1 MCGKRLK
8 LSLVICGLL
17 FASIALLSASPLAQ
31 SEDTSSPLDELLV
44 ILSDYEMIT
53 MSLSDRLQDS
63 ELGLN
68 QLQTSTNRISTSLSN
83 LEQNYSKLSN
93 ILITSEGEL
102 SKMEVM
108 LKASNKQI
116 DNLEIGYNSMET
128 KLKLSKIL
136 GTVNIVI
143 SVSIGVALFI
153 VLTKYKG

>member
-8 LSLVICGLL
+8 HFLSLSIIL
-17 FASIALLSASPLAQ
+17 FASIALLSASPSVQ
-31 SEDTSSPLDELLV
+31 SVDTSSPLDELLV

-83 LEQNYSKLSN
+83 LEQNYSKLNN
-93 ILITSEGEL
+93 ILITSDGEL

-116 DNLEIGYNSMET
+116 DNLEIGYANMET
-128 KLKLSKIL
+128 KLKLSKIF

-153 VLTKYKG
+153 VLTKQKG